1 MKPITTP
8 PSLADVF
15 SIQAQELTKWFPTS
29 EAQDLIRRTNER
41 YLHWHDFRFRP
52 MPKGLSPELGWSL
65 VKMSRFGQ
73 TRGVGLIGMDGTT
86 FGYWLPDGIQRELH
100 SIDQNATGQ
109 ILVDEPLSSTDK
121 DRYIV
126 NSLMEEAIAS
136 SILEGAATTRKKAK
150 EMLREERKPRS
161 RAEHMV
167 LNNYNTMKRI
177 TELADDE
184 LSIEML
190 CELQA
195 SMTAHTLD
203 DESAPGR
210 LRRPD
215 EEVQVVDMTDGRV
228 LYSPPPASELKKRL
242 ELLCR
247 FANETPESSFIH
259 PVIKGIV
266 LHFWLAYEHPFVDG
280 NGRTA
285 RALFYWFLL
294 KQKYWLVEFLPI
306 SRIILK
312 APSKYMRAFL
322 YSETDGGDLT
332 YFVAFNVRA
341 LRLAIDDLRL
351 YMTRKQQEF
360 KQARSRLRTVRGLNH
375 RQVELLQ
382 HALTHPDSNYAIRRH
397 MNTHRI
403 VYQTARV
410 DLFGLAKKGFFKTKK
425 EGRTYIFFPIND
437 LPTKLKLR
445 KP

>member
-1 MKPITTP
+1 
-8 PSLADVF
+8 
-15 SIQAQELTKWFPTS
+15 
-29 EAQDLIRRTNER
+29 
-41 YLHWHDFRFRP
+41 

-73 TRGVGLIGMDGTT
+73 ARGVGLIGMDGTK

-100 SIDQNATGQ
+100 FIDQNATGQ
-109 ILVDEPLSSTDK
+109 ILVDEPLSSIDK
-121 DRYIV
+121 DRFIV

-161 RAEHMV
+161 RAEQMV

-184 LSIEML
+184 LSTEML

-203 DESAPGR
+203 DESAAGR

-215 EEVQVVDMTDGRV
+215 EEVRVVDVTDGRI
-228 LYSPPPASELKKRL
+228 LHSPPPASELNKRL
-242 ELLCR
+242 DLLCR

-280 NGRTA
+280 NGRTS

-294 KQKYWLVEFLPI
+294 KQKYWLAEFLPI

-360 KQARSRLRTVRGLNH
+360 RQARSQMRTVRGLNH

-382 HALTHPDSNYAIRRH
+382 HALRHPDSNYAIRRH

-403 VYQTARV
+403 VYQTART
-410 DLFGLAKKGFFKTKK
+410 DLFGLVKKGFFKTKK
-425 EGRTYIFFPIND
+425 EGRTYIFSPIDD
-437 LPTKLKLR
+437 LPLKLKLR